1 MCISP
6 LAAVGG
12 KHSWLLIG
20 HGDHMRTDC
29 SRGRREESLLHSL
42 PSKLVKVGFME
53 PQRSQAA
60 SLGSLGS
67 SQGSQVPQRQFVSM
81 KEQHYSLPCSGPR
94 WQWWPGPTAVEP
106 ACGPLW
112 PEPGNYK
119 DEGQGDGGTRA
130 LSSITPHSGST
141 ALLGNMNLVFGQVYS
156 ALCVLQLWIFM
167 SEEWLF
173 FLRHRCPDT
182 PEQIVDDSSSIPI
195 TPPLMREDFPS
206 QE

>member
-20 HGDHMRTDC
+20 QRDHMI
-29 SRGRREESLLHSL
+29 SL
-42 PSKLVKVGFME
+42 PEAGERRVYRTPYHPLVKAGFVE
-53 PQRSQAA
+53 PQHSQAA

-67 SQGSQVPQRQFVSM
+67 SQGSQIPQRQFVST
-81 KEQHYSLPCSGPR
+81 KEQHCSSPCSGPR
-94 WQWWPGPTAVEP
+94 WQWWPGSTAVEP

-112 PEPGNYK
+112 PELGNYK
-119 DEGQGDGGTRA
+119 DGGQGGGGTRA

-156 ALCVLQLWIFM
+156 ALRVLQLWVCM
-167 SEEWLF
+167 SEEWVF
-173 FLRHRCPDT
+173 FLRQRCPDT
-182 PEQIVDDSSSIPI
+182 PEQIVDDRSSTPI
-195 TPPLMREDFPS
+195 TAPLMREDFPS
-206 QE
+206 QK